1 MRFTEHL
8 VFAALLMPTVA
19 VVVAAALSL
28 TAPRAEV
35 TTVAI
40 VAEYAHLDYEP

>member
-1 MRFTEHL
+1 MRFAEHL
-8 VFAALLMPTVA
+8 LFAALLMPTAA

-35 TTVAI
+35 TVAS
-40 VAEYAHLDYEP
+40 VAEYADLEYQP